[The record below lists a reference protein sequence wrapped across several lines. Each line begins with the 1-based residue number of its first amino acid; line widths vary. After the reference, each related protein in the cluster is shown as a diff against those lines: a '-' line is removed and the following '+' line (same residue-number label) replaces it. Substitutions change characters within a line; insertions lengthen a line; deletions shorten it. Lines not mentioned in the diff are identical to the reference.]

1 MTKTKRLGSLGAQV
15 FENPEMALPLPPEPQ
30 SIPKRGVEG
39 STGEMVSKSE
49 KIEPIKTRQKDGP
62 KGPTP
67 ETKIQIY
74 CDIETRR
81 FFEKLAF
88 EMKSNG
94 YQGANVS
101 KIFRALALFIKDTN
115 VDLTGC
121 ISEEDIYRQLL
132 EFYRK

>member
-1 MTKTKRLGSLGAQV
+1 MSKTRRLGSLGAQV
-15 FENPEMALPLPPEPQ
+15 FDNPEITLPIPPEPQ
-30 SIPKRGVEG
+30 NLPKRGIEV
-39 STGEMVSKSE
+39 STGELVNKVE
-49 KIEPIKTRQKDGP
+49 KNEPLKTKQKEGP

-74 CDIETRR
+74 CDLETRR
-81 FFEKLAF
+81 FFEKIAF

-101 KIFRALALFIKDTN
+101 KIFRAMALFIKETN

-121 ISEEDIYRQLL
+121 VSEEDIYRQLL

>member
-1 MTKTKRLGSLGAQV
+1 MSKTRRLGSLGAQV
-15 FENPEMALPLPPEPQ
+15 FDNPEITLPIPPEPQ
-30 SIPKRGVEG
+30 NLPKRGIEA
-39 STGEMVSKSE
+39 STGELVNKLE
-49 KIEPIKTRQKDGP
+49 KNESLKAKQKEGP

-74 CDIETRR
+74 CDLETRR
-81 FFEKLAF
+81 FFEKIAF

-101 KIFRALALFIKDTN
+101 KIFRAMALFIKETN

-121 ISEEDIYRQLL
+121 VSEEDIYRQLL